1 VGVPPDQPAYTL
13 RRVWLSKEEEQGY
26 YYGFA
31 NEALWPL
38 CHIAYARP
46 KFDFN
51 DWEQYRI
58 VNHKFAEAV
67 LEEVVGEPA
76 IVFVQDYHFALLP
89 RMLREARPDLVIVH
103 FWHIPWPHRETF
115 RVCPW
120 QEEILDGLLGNDLL
134 SFHVQ
139 DHCNNFLETVD
150 RGIESR
156 VDPAQFS
163 ITRNGRTTL
172 IQPHPISVDPC
183 VVATAI
189 PTDLET
195 HERRLRKRL
204 HLRDELLLVG
214 VDRVDYTKGIPERF
228 RAIDRLLELHPDLR
242 GAFSFVQIGAPSR
255 THIVTYR
262 RLNDELRELADEIN
276 WRHGTPEWRPIVF
289 LNEYV
294 SPEEIYLLDRLA
306 VGCVVSSLHDGMN
319 LVAKEFVAARDD
331 DDGVLIL
338 SRFAGASH
346 DLRDALL
353 VNPYDVEDVAAA
365 IYRAVTIPA
374 EERRDRMDRMR
385 RQVREHN
392 IYGWAGLL
400 LDELARIPR
409 VPDRRVA

>member
-1 VGVPPDQPAYTL
+1 MPWTRERLEGVARERLAGAKLVVVANREPYIHTFDGDDIRWTRPASGLTSALDPVMRACGGVWVGHGSGDADRAASDKRSRVGVPPDDPAYTL

-67 LEEVVGEPA
+67 LEEVAGEPA

-150 RGIESR
+150 RGIESK

-163 ITRNGRTTL
+163 VTRNGRTTL
-172 IQPHPISVDPC
+172 IQPHPIS
-183 VVATAI
+183 
-189 PTDLET
+189 
-195 HERRLRKRL
+195 
-204 HLRDELLLVG
+204 
-214 VDRVDYTKGIPERF
+214 
-228 RAIDRLLELHPDLR
+228 
-242 GAFSFVQIGAPSR
+242 
-255 THIVTYR
+255 
-262 RLNDELRELADEIN
+262 
-276 WRHGTPEWRPIVF
+276 
-289 LNEYV
+289 
-294 SPEEIYLLDRLA
+294 
-306 VGCVVSSLHDGMN
+306 
-319 LVAKEFVAARDD
+319 
-331 DDGVLIL
+331 
-338 SRFAGASH
+338 
-346 DLRDALL
+346 RDAACTYCWIL
-353 VNPYDVEDVAAA
+353 PFA
-365 IYRAVTIPA
+365 
-374 EERRDRMDRMR
+374 
-385 RQVREHN
+385 
-392 IYGWAGLL
+392 
-400 LDELARIPR
+400 
-409 VPDRRVA
+409 VPDDVVHGQEC